1 MTYEDIRVSEEGH
14 RATITLD
21 IPPVNVLSLR
31 SIEELQRAF
40 EALDEPDRRA
50 IVVTGGGEKMFSGG
64 VEVEDHIGEQLPVMM
79 EAFGDLF
86 ETMRS
91 IETPTVAKVEGP
103 ALGGGCEVVA
113 GCDLAIASEQARF
126 GQPEMNLGT
135 FPPIAAALFPQM
147 VGEKRAFEII
157 FTGEQFGATEA
168 EAMGLINRVVPPNEV
183 DSATEDVVDTLLSKS
198 GLVVG
203 MAKRAF
209 YETAAADRDEAIA
222 TATHYGIEIT
232 DTVDGQEGLTAFVE
246 DREPAWQF

>member
-14 RATITLD
+14 LATITLD
-21 IPPVNVLSLR
+21 IPPVNVLRLR
-31 SIEELQRAF
+31 SIEELQTAF
-40 EALDEPDRRA
+40 ETLDEPDRRA

-64 VEVEDHIGEQLPVMM
+64 VEVEDHIGDQLPVMM

-113 GCDLAIASEQARF
+113 GCDLAVASEEARF

-135 FPPIAAALFPQM
+135 FPPIAAALFPPM

-157 FTGEQFGATEA
+157 FTGEQFGAAEA
-168 EAMGLINRVVPPNEV
+168 EEMGLVNRVVPPADV
-183 DSATEDVVDTLLSKS
+183 DSATDELVDTLLSKS
-198 GLVVG
+198 GLVLG

-209 YETAAADRDEAIA
+209 YDTAAADPDDAIA
-222 TATHYGIEIT
+222 TATDHGIQIT
-232 DTVDGQEGLTAFVE
+232 DTDDGQEGLTAFVE
-246 DREPAWQF
+246 DREPMWQY